1 MKVPALIEGHR
12 IQWLTPLQIKFP
24 IQVILEIPDD
34 AVIIP
39 VEPKMQLQLP
49 PNPFLTKMDALLGTI
64 PVADSDH
71 LMQERYFKDR
81 LKDELS
87 L

>member
-1 MKVPALIEGHR
+1 MKVAALIEGHR
-12 IQWLTPLQIKFP
+12 IQWLSPLQIKFP
-24 IQVILEIPDD
+24 VQVILVLPDD

-39 VEPKMQLQLP
+39 ADPKMQLP
-49 PNPFLTKMDALLGTI
+49 PNHFLEKMDALLGTI

-71 LMQERYFKDR
+71 IMQERYFKDR

>member
-1 MKVPALIEGHR
+1 MLR
-12 IQWLTPLQIKFP
+12 L
-24 IQVILEIPDD
+24 
-34 AVIIP
+34 IP
-39 VEPKMQLQLP
+39 VEPKLQLQLP

-64 PVADSDH
+64 PVTDSDH
-71 LMQERYFKDR
+71 LMQERHFKDR